1 MLELGWALKSPPF
14 YSSQQANLNQV
25 LNKLEDPEMV
35 ITQAVVD
42 LQGDLVKIRQSYAE
56 VGEGEGKR
64 FRGESNQ
71 EKLVA
76 KR

>member
-1 MLELGWALKSPPF
+1 
-14 YSSQQANLNQV
+14 
-25 LNKLEDPEMV
+25 MV